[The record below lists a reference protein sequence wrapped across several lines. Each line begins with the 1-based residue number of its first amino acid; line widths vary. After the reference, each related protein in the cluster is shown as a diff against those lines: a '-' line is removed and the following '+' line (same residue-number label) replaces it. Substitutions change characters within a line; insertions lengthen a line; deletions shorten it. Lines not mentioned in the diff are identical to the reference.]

1 MSGFQC
7 DATLSG
13 INRMSQPKNMGH
25 SVFQRLLDYAK
36 NRDEDFN
43 LLLVRYGVERLL
55 YRLSIS
61 EHSERFVLKGA
72 SMFLIWKGQNYR
84 VTRDADL
91 LGFGSAEAE
100 QIKVLFRDV
109 SQLGLVDLDGIE
121 FRPEMVEANPIR
133 EEMDYDGI
141 RVTMIGLLHNARIPV
156 QIDIGFGDVVT
167 PEPEMVEF
175 PTLLDAP
182 APKLKAYPRYTM
194 VAEKFEAMVKLGMA
208 NSRMKDFYDVWLLSR
223 LFEFNGSVL
232 CEAVS
237 NTFKR
242 RSTSYPDG
250 LPVAFT
256 EEFSNDNQKQIQW
269 KAFVKKSRAESVGR
283 ELRTVIDDIVVFLH
297 PIIKALQDKTV
308 LRKKWDLCGKWIDQ
322 M

>member
-1 MSGFQC
+1 
-7 DATLSG
+7 
-13 INRMSQPKNMGH
+13 MSQSQLKNIGH
-25 SVFQRLLDYAK
+25 SVFQRLRDYARD
-36 NRDEDFN
+36 RDEDFN
-43 LLLVRYGVERLL
+43 LILVRYGVERLL

-61 EHSERFVLKGA
+61 EHSKRFILKGA
-72 SMFLIWKGQNYR
+72 SMFLIWKGQNFR

-91 LGFGSAEAE
+91 LGFGSAEVE
-100 QIKVLFRDV
+100 QIKALFRDI
-109 SQLGLVDLDGIE
+109 SRLGSVDLDGIE
-121 FRPEMVEANPIR
+121 FSSDTVEANPIR

-141 RVTMIGLLHNARIPV
+141 RVLMIGLLHNARIPI
-156 QIDIGFGDVVT
+156 QIDIGFGDAVT

-223 LFEFNGSVL
+223 LFEFDGSIL
-232 CEAVS
+232 FEAVS
-237 NTFKR
+237 NTFER

-269 KAFVKKSRAESVGR
+269 KAFVKKSRAESVGKD
-283 ELRTVIDDIVVFLH
+283 LRTVIDVIVAFLH
-297 PIIKALQDKTV
+297 PVLMALQDNMV
-308 LRKKWDLCGKWIDQ
+308 LRKNWNQYGKWIDK

>member
-1 MSGFQC
+1 MNQS
-7 DATLSG
+7 
-13 INRMSQPKNMGH
+13 KNIGH

-36 NRDEDFN
+36 KRDEDFN

-61 EHSERFVLKGA
+61 EHSDRFILKGA

-91 LGFGSAEAE
+91 LGFGSSEADHIKILFE
-100 QIKVLFRDV
+100 QICR
-109 SQLGLVDLDGIE
+109 LGSVDLDGIE
-121 FRPEMVEANPIR
+121 FNPDSVEANPIR
-133 EEMDYDGI
+133 DDMEYGGI
-141 RVTMIGLLHNARIPV
+141 RVTMLGLLHNARIPV
-156 QIDIGFGDVVT
+156 QIDIGFGDTVT

-182 APKLKAYPRYTM
+182 TPKLKAYPRYTM

-223 LFEFNGSVL
+223 LFEFDGIVL

-242 RSTSYPDG
+242 RSTLYPDG
-250 LPVAFT
+250 LPVVFT
-256 EEFSNDNQKQIQW
+256 EEFSNDNQKQIQ
-269 KAFVKKSRAESVGR
+269 
-283 ELRTVIDDIVVFLH
+283 
-297 PIIKALQDKTV
+297 
-308 LRKKWDLCGKWIDQ
+308 
-322 M
+322 

>member
-1 MSGFQC
+1 
-7 DATLSG
+7 
-13 INRMSQPKNMGH
+13 MSQSQLKNIGH
-25 SVFQRLLDYAK
+25 SVFQRLRDYARD
-36 NRDEDFN
+36 RDEDFN
-43 LLLVRYGVERLL
+43 LILVRYGVERLL

-61 EHSERFVLKGA
+61 EHSKRFILKGA
-72 SMFLIWKGQNYR
+72 SMFLIWKGQNFR

-91 LGFGSAEAE
+91 LGFGSAEVE
-100 QIKVLFRDV
+100 QIRALFRDI
-109 SQLGLVDLDGIE
+109 SRLGSVDLDGIV
-121 FRPEMVEANPIR
+121 FSSDTVEANPIR

-141 RVTMIGLLHNARIPV
+141 RVLMIGLLHNARIPI
-156 QIDIGFGDVVT
+156 QIDIGFGDAVT

-223 LFEFNGSVL
+223 LFEFDGSIL
-232 CEAVS
+232 FEAVS
-237 NTFKR
+237 NTFER

-269 KAFVKKSRAESVGR
+269 KAFVKKSRAESVR
-283 ELRTVIDDIVVFLH
+283 KDLRTVIDVIVAFLH
-297 PIIKALQDKTV
+297 PVLMALQDNKV
-308 LRKKWDLCGKWIDQ
+308 LLKNWNQCGKWIDQ

>member
-1 MSGFQC
+1 
-7 DATLSG
+7 
-13 INRMSQPKNMGH
+13 MSQSQLKNIGH
-25 SVFQRLLDYAK
+25 SVFQRLRDYARD
-36 NRDEDFN
+36 RDEDFN
-43 LLLVRYGVERLL
+43 LILVRYGVERLL

-61 EHSERFVLKGA
+61 EHSKRFILKGA
-72 SMFLIWKGQNYR
+72 SMFLIWKGQNFR

-91 LGFGSAEAE
+91 LGIGSAEVE
-100 QIKVLFRDV
+100 QIKALFRDI
-109 SQLGLVDLDGIE
+109 SRLGSVDLDGIE
-121 FRPEMVEANPIR
+121 FSSDTVEANPIR

-141 RVTMIGLLHNARIPV
+141 RVLMIGLLHNARIPI
-156 QIDIGFGDVVT
+156 QIDIGFGDAVT

-223 LFEFNGSVL
+223 LFEFDGSIL
-232 CEAVS
+232 FEAVS
-237 NTFKR
+237 NTFER

-269 KAFVKKSRAESVGR
+269 KAFVKKSRAESVR
-283 ELRTVIDDIVVFLH
+283 KDLRTVIDVIVAFLH
-297 PIIKALQDKTV
+297 PVLMALQDNKV
-308 LRKKWDLCGKWIDQ
+308 LLKNWNQCGKWIDQ